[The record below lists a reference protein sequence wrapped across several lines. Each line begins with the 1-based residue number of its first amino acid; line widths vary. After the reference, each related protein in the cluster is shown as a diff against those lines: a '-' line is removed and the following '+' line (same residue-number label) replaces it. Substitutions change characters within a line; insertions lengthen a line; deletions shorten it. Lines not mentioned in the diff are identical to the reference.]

1 MKKLFLSIAAL
12 FLSLLN
18 LQAQTT
24 AEPAASAIWNDPTI
38 LFYVAVSFMFI
49 VVLLVL
55 AVAIYMLQVIN
66 YMVKKEAMEKA
77 AQEGKVYKQEPTLW
91 ERLWQDANAFVPVEK
106 EGTILLDHNY
116 DGIRELDNHLP
127 PWWTYLFIGTVI
139 WSVIYFFAYH
149 VTDTLPL
156 SISEYDTEVAVANE
170 QQKKLK
176 AANPGPQIDESNVIA
191 TAEAVELKDG
201 KSTFTS
207 ICASCHRVDGGGDIG
222 PNLTDEYWKYGGSMS
237 DIYKIVKNG
246 VTGTNM
252 VAWGATMSPEKMRNV
267 SSYLLTL
274 QGTNPV
280 NGKKPE
286 GDLYKIQIVA
296 PKSDSAKT
304 DSLKV
309 QASL

>member
-12 FLSLLN
+12 FLTLLN

-24 AEPAASAIWNDPTI
+24 TEPVASSIWDDPNI
-38 LFYVAVSFMFI
+38 LFYVAVLFMFI

-55 AVAIYMLQVIN
+55 AVAVYMLQVLN
-66 YMVKKEAMEKA
+66 YMVKKEVMEKA
-77 AQEGKVYKQEPTLW
+77 AQEGKVYKQEPALW
-91 ERLWQDANAFVPVEK
+91 EKLWQDANAFVPVEK
-106 EGTILLDHNY
+106 EATILLGHNY

-149 VTDTLPL
+149 VTDSLPL
-156 SISEYDTEVAVANE
+156 SISEYDTEVSVANE

-191 TAEAVELKDG
+191 TAEAADLKDG
-201 KSTFTS
+201 KSIFTS
-207 ICASCHRVDGGGDIG
+207 ICTSCHRADGGGDIG
-222 PNLTDEYWKYGGSMS
+222 PNLTDEYWKHGGSMT
-237 DIYKIVKNG
+237 DIYKVVKNG

-252 VAWGATMSPEKMRNV
+252 VAWGGTMSPEKMRNV

-274 QGTNPV
+274 QGTKPV

-286 GDLYKIQIVA
+286 GDVYKIQPMV
-296 PKSDSAKT
+296 PKSDSVKV

-309 QASL
+309 RESL

>member
-12 FLSLLN
+12 LLTLLN

-24 AEPAASAIWNDPTI
+24 TEPVASSIWDDPNI
-38 LFYVAVSFMFI
+38 LFYVAVLFMFI

-55 AVAIYMLQVIN
+55 AVAVYMLQVLN
-66 YMVKKEAMEKA
+66 YMVKKEVMEKA
-77 AQEGKVYKQEPTLW
+77 AQEGKVYKQEPALW
-91 ERLWQDANAFVPVEK
+91 EKLWQDANAFVPVEK
-106 EGTILLDHNY
+106 EATILLGHNY

-149 VTDTLPL
+149 VTDSLPL
-156 SISEYDTEVAVANE
+156 SISEYDTEVSVAND

-191 TAEAVELKDG
+191 TAEAADLKDG
-201 KSTFTS
+201 KSIFTS
-207 ICASCHRVDGGGDIG
+207 ICTSCHRADGGGDIG
-222 PNLTDEYWKYGGSMS
+222 PNLTDEYWKHGGSMT
-237 DIYKIVKNG
+237 DIYKVVKNG

-252 VAWGATMSPEKMRNV
+252 VAWGGTMSPEKMRNV

-274 QGTNPV
+274 QGTKPV

-286 GDLYKIQIVA
+286 GDVYKIQPMV
-296 PKSDSAKT
+296 PKSDSVKV

-309 QASL
+309 RESL

>member
-12 FLSLLN
+12 FLTLLN

-24 AEPAASAIWNDPTI
+24 TEPVASSIWDDPNI
-38 LFYVAVSFMFI
+38 LFYVAVLFMFI

-55 AVAIYMLQVIN
+55 AVAVYMLQVLN
-66 YMVKKEAMEKA
+66 YMVKKEVMEKA
-77 AQEGKVYKQEPTLW
+77 AQEGKVYKQEPALW
-91 ERLWQDANAFVPVEK
+91 EKLWQDANAFVPVEK
-106 EGTILLDHNY
+106 EATILLGHNY

-149 VTDTLPL
+149 VTDSLPL
-156 SISEYDTEVAVANE
+156 SISEYDTEVSVAND

-191 TAEAVELKDG
+191 TAEAADLKDG
-201 KSTFTS
+201 KSIFTS
-207 ICASCHRVDGGGDIG
+207 ICTSCHRADGGGDIG
-222 PNLTDEYWKYGGSMS
+222 PNLTDEYWKHGGSMT
-237 DIYKIVKNG
+237 DIYKVVKNG

-252 VAWGATMSPEKMRNV
+252 VAWGGTMSPEKMRNV

-274 QGTNPV
+274 QGTKPV

-286 GDLYKIQIVA
+286 GDVYKIQPMV
-296 PKSDSAKT
+296 PKSDSVKV

-309 QASL
+309 RESL